1 MYTKNVASASEDRG
15 RWSVR
20 LRALNSPREAPASPA
35 RPLVCRAS
43 NELSVCWQIER
54 SPESGGALEAAVG
67 WWYWVEVGWVQLCVL
82 VKYMH
87 TRDSTVG
94 VPGTGGGCRFSHSAH
109 VDVREQREPASHHA
123 QHGLGDLPADPLI
136 PLALHC
142 PG

>member
-35 RPLVCRAS
+35 RPLVCRVS
-43 NELSVCWQIER
+43 SELSVCWQIER

-67 WWYWVEVGWVQLCVL
+67 WWYWVEVGWVLLCIL
-82 VKYMH
+82 VKYML

-94 VPGTGGGCRFSHSAH
+94 VSGTGVGVASGT
-109 VDVREQREPASHHA
+109 QRVWTSENRGS
-123 QHGLGDLPADPLI
+123 LPPTTLSTGWVI
-136 PLALHC
+136 YLQTRSFL
-142 PG
+142 

>member
-1 MYTKNVASASEDRG
+1 MHTKNVASASEDRG

-67 WWYWVEVGWVQLCVL
+67 WWYWVEVGWVTTEIMWSEEASLW
-82 VKYMH
+82 
-87 TRDSTVG
+87 
-94 VPGTGGGCRFSHSAH
+94 
-109 VDVREQREPASHHA
+109 REHLSKT
-123 QHGLGDLPADPLI
+123 
-136 PLALHC
+136 
-142 PG
+142 